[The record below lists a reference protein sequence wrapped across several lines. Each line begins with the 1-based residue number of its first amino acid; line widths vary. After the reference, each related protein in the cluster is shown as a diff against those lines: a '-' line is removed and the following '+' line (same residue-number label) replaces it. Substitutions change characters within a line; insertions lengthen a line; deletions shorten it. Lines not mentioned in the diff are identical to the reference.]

1 MEYIGYKFKMDP
13 FGIQFSDKG
22 DTSKLTLDSLS
33 HKHGFEQGDKFV
45 LYTDTGGMVTLKK
58 VQDWDHK

>member
-1 MEYIGYKFKMDP
+1 MDP